1 MPSSSPWHVLVIGN
15 GNYDEAIGALPG
27 AIEDAEKFAKEVPQR
42 LGDDQPIVLLN
53 GSADEHYR
61 RIDDWLQAESSKKM
75 MFCAGHGMRCQGI
88 FYIKTTKN
96 EDIPVQEYVRR
107 KVDHLGKRDVVVA
120 CFFGTCQ
127 VHTES
132 SGNLQNP
139 HFPGLSAKHHFT
151 GLNNL
156 FAFSFNSEPGKYVVD
171 YSNVYARVL
180 IDMLSCGGYRSLQE
194 VLETLPDL
202 VSNES
207 SFTDRPWKEDN
218 LGNSSASFGED
229 TEDSS
234 DLSEPSAL
242 CALSPQSL
250 SGDSGVQIIPSSQT
264 KPAPDQLMTLTGDM
278 TILHRA
284 DSVIGECMWKLDRVD
299 FKGCNSHARD
309 ATLQRAAQYS
319 VELCKAMHD
328 LRFLVLPGTT
338 DSQIYPTLPKRLTL
352 LQKYVQGLDLVLR
365 NGQLKWHGWHS
376 FSAEIHRVFDD
387 QSAAAVYENLI
398 TYASTL
404 YHCQL
409 RRIVVEQAGLDH
421 EILLEIE
428 QCLRVA
434 AEGFVAQ
441 SREILPGPISKH
453 QVFVALHSWGCS
465 TEMVGQTLRMPSY
478 ISWLV
483 WAAPCSGNG
492 RDSRSLEGSAI
503 WGAKIP
509 TVATVAKTRHWSS
522 HLLRRCGFVPLQSN
536 TMVWRVVARGI
547 VSRFH
552 IAHGVEWVAN
562 MATSRLAALHSSE
575 GVSAQFRQFTPQGS
589 CEELFAA
596 VHSLGQD
603 FTETTAPEKRDL
615 SEDFC
620 FAWVGYGV
628 SSPEVCS
635 RSWSSHACCAKMI
648 FWYVLVQA
656 IALNPVNLRLVW
668 MLSNS
673 YDLCG
678 CMVSC
683 KRSLWINKIRV
694 AILLSA
700 EFRRSIVATFSME
713 FCTKEFHLPRSNNT
727 QQSRHPQPPGAPK
740 DDATAA
746 TAATLRSYAQL
757 HRRPIRP
764 VVHPVVR
771 SPREVSPRL
780 QGQLGRLKQQLHV
793 LRSEAKMLRKNL
805 TDNESLGCAN
815 SVFDRQ
821 R

>member
-207 SFTDRPWKEDN
+207 SFTERPWKEDN

-453 QVFVALHSWGCS
+453 QVFVALHSW
-465 TEMVGQTLRMPSY
+465 
-478 ISWLV
+478 
-483 WAAPCSGNG
+483 
-492 RDSRSLEGSAI
+492 
-503 WGAKIP
+503 
-509 TVATVAKTRHWSS
+509 
-522 HLLRRCGFVPLQSN
+522 
-536 TMVWRVVARGI
+536 VVAQRWLGK
-547 VSRFH
+547 
-552 IAHGVEWVAN
+552 
-562 MATSRLAALHSSE
+562 HSE
-575 GVSAQFRQFTPQGS
+575 
-589 CEELFAA
+589 C
-596 VHSLGQD
+596 
-603 FTETTAPEKRDL
+603 
-615 SEDFC
+615 
-620 FAWVGYGV
+620 
-628 SSPEVCS
+628 
-635 RSWSSHACCAKMI
+635 
-648 FWYVLVQA
+648 QA
-656 IALNPVNLRLVW
+656 ILVDWFGPLLALATEEIQEVW
-668 MLSNS
+668 
-673 YDLCG
+673 
-678 CMVSC
+678 
-683 KRSLWINKIRV
+683 K
-694 AILLSA
+694 
-700 EFRRSIVATFSME
+700 
-713 FCTKEFHLPRSNNT
+713 
-727 QQSRHPQPPGAPK
+727 
-740 DDATAA
+740 
-746 TAATLRSYAQL
+746 
-757 HRRPIRP
+757 
-764 VVHPVVR
+764 
-771 SPREVSPRL
+771 
-780 QGQLGRLKQQLHV
+780 GR
-793 LRSEAKMLRKNL
+793 RSEAQKYQLLQQLQKRGIDHPTCYEDVASFLYKATRWYEELSQEALFLDFTLHMELNEWLTWQPQGWQLCTAVRGCLHNSGNSHLRALVKSCLPLCTAWGRILQKQQHQKSVICQKISVSLESGTELALRKYAQEVGRVML
-805 TDNESLGCAN
+805 A
-815 SVFDRQ
+815 VQRWFFDTFWCRQ
-821 R
+821 LPWTL